1 MKYPITAHRL
11 RMAMDEKGMKAVEL
25 SAKTGIGKSSI
36 SQYMNGSH
44 WPDDNRKVGLI
55 AEALDVNPSW
65 LMGFNVPMHDKKHG
79 FYLEEAAMIAQK
91 ALDDSGLQ
99 KQINSHD
106 NAGISE
112 QVTYYTNPETAKV
125 AQQIFDDPD
134 LHALFDAAKD
144 SKPEALKA
152 AAVLLKTLK
161 GTNPDG

>member
-1 MKYPITAHRL
+1 MKYPVTAHRL
-11 RMAMDEKGMKAVEL
+11 RIAMDEKGMKAVEL

-55 AEALDVNPSW
+55 AEVLDVNPSW

-79 FYLEEAAMIAQK
+79 YYLEEATMIAK
-91 ALDDSGLQ
+91 KTLDNSNLQ
-99 KQINSHD
+99 KQTEWID
-106 NAGISE
+106 NDGNQQHIE
-112 QVTYYTNPETAKV
+112 YYTDPETSKV
-125 AQQIFDDPD
+125 AQQIFDDPG
-134 LHALFDAAKD
+134 LHALFDAARD